1 MKWLACIV
9 VLAVATPAM
18 AGLTAVAIWNDGP
31 SGPGAYS
38 DGTYPS
44 TSTIP
49 GPGFDWRIG
58 VDGPQAAVCGYP
70 HGAPHFPDSD
80 GVGKWGG
87 ALKDDVWPEDSMC
100 YVQIMTAEP
109 RELVDAQGT
118 VEFWFYPEWDPAL
131 DTNEHTF
138 LNINRSRPDDDGLW
152 LKYNGDGTV
161 SNIMKTWPDF
171 VDAGHEWTSNP
182 LVQQDWN
189 HVAVIWDSL
198 GTYSYCNGVKVGEN
212 IYSGPSPAKMAW
224 SWVPENP
231 VQYVFFGRDHGPVGD
246 AGINESDGMWD
257 AFAIWDEVRYSGA
270 TYDMPT
276 EEPQIWGCPP
286 DLNFDGFVGQ
296 FDLDIVLA
304 MWGASGEE
312 ITDLRADF
320 NKDEF
325 VGQTDL
331 DYVLDWWGQGTPPTS
346 PVPEPATLG
355 ILAFCG
361 FALLRRKPKSR

>member
-31 SGPGAYS
+31 SGAGAYA

-58 VDGPQAAVCGYP
+58 VDGPQPMVCGYP
-70 HGAPHFPDSD
+70 HSAPHFPDSD

-87 ALKDDVWPEDSMC
+87 ALKDDVWPEDSLG

-138 LNINRSRPDDDGLW
+138 LNINRSRGDDDGLW

-171 VDAGHEWTSNP
+171 VDAGHDWTSNP

-189 HVAVIWDSL
+189 HVAVTWDSL
-198 GTYSYCNGVKVGEN
+198 GTYSYCNGEKVGEFL
-212 IYSGPSPAKMAW
+212 YAGPSPAKMAW

-231 VQYVFFGRDHGPVGD
+231 VQYIFFGRDHGPVGG
-246 AGINESDGMWD
+246 AGVSESDGMWD
-257 AFAIWDEVRYSGA
+257 SFGIWDEIRYSGA
-270 TYDMPT
+270 TYDVPT
-276 EEPQIWGCPP
+276 EELTVPVPFPG
-286 DLNFDGFVGQ
+286 DRNEDGFVGQ
-296 FDLDIVLA
+296 ADLDIVLA
-304 MWGASGEE
+304 MWGESGAG
-312 ITDLRADF
+312 ITDPRADV
-320 NKDEF
+320 NEDDF

-331 DYVLDWWGQGTPPTS
+331 DFVLADWGQGTPLPT
-346 PVPEPATLG
+346 PEPATMCL
-355 ILAFCG
+355 LAIG
-361 FALLRRKPKSR
+361 GAMLLKRRR